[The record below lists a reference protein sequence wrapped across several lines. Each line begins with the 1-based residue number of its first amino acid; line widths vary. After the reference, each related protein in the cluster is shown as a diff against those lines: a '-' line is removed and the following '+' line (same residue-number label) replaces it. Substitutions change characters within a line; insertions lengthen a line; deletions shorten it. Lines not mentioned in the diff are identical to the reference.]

1 MVTKR
6 IAAPFLSLMVTACL
20 MTFTDL
26 DAMASA
32 DAYVGSLQCVGCHAE
47 AYEQWSQSDH
57 FKAMAEA
64 NERTVL
70 GDFSEVEVDFHDIRS
85 RFFMRDGDYFV
96 STVVADAPSGVETEP
111 KGQGVVRGDFLI
123 QYTFGHYP
131 LQQYLIEL
139 PNGHIQALSI
149 AWDSRPAGEGGQR
162 WMHLQPDEMITPE
175 HPFFWTRHLQN
186 WNSRCAECHS
196 TRVELGYDAKL
207 RSFDTTWS
215 EINVAC
221 EACHGPAK
229 EHLQWAAAS
238 PIDVLEC
245 TSEGEFNTP
254 AESSGSKGFAI
265 DPTNRNQF
273 VFEPGEGIARNVG
286 GNGQQQIEVCGGC
299 HSRRATLTSPETA
312 LDGITGGA
320 DAYHDHYGLSLL
332 DQGLYHADGHIQD
345 EVFVLGSFLQS
356 KMHAAGVT
364 CSNCHNPHSGELKV
378 PGNAICA
385 QCHSPAVFDQPEHHH
400 HPMDSDGAQC
410 VNCHMPSN
418 TYMQVDSRRDHA
430 FSIPRPAA
438 SNALGAPDACS
449 DCHHNWIDSKVAAQY
464 VRLYGDER
472 KDVYSE
478 INAQARLLNVTQL
491 PAILKLAQEPSVA
504 AVRRATLLAQGVN
517 FPARITLEALQD
529 ALYDKDPLVRRAA
542 VDALAFLG
550 PEERFELLD
559 KWIEDPSKV
568 VRMSVARQLIDRAG
582 DFASPN
588 LKPEEQRIEELM
600 REYEASLRGVQYTPS
615 GQMALADYY
624 SRRGAVDRAKQALTE
639 ALLIEPNYVPALLNM
654 ADFYRLRGAAMQAKG
669 LLDQALLVAP
679 DSAAAQHALG
689 LWLVREKQMPQALR
703 VLEQAARLE
712 SSSPRYLYVFAVA
725 LESAGESDR
734 AISALIQ
741 ANESWPYQPDVLF
754 ALIGYLE
761 KYERVQELT
770 PFLADLS
777 QIMPGNPQ
785 VNDWIRRYIQQ

>member
-1 MVTKR
+1 MV
-6 IAAPFLSLMVTACL
+6 AVCL
-20 MTFTDL
+20 MAFTDL
-26 DAMASA
+26 DAVASA
-32 DAYVGSLQCVGCHAE
+32 DDYVGSLQCVGCHAE
-47 AYEQWSQSDH
+47 AFEQWSHSDH

-70 GDFSEVEVDFHDIRS
+70 GDFSDVEVDFHDIRS
-85 RFFMRDGDYFV
+85 RFFIRDGSYFV
-96 STVVADAPSGVETEP
+96 STIVADAASGEEAVS
-111 KGQGVVRGDFLI
+111 KGQGVVRRDFLI

-139 PNGHIQALSI
+139 SNGHIQALSI

-196 TRVELGYDAKL
+196 TRVDLGYDAKL

-229 EHLQWAAAS
+229 EHVTWAATNLSEA
-238 PIDVLEC
+238 LEC
-245 TSEGEFNTP
+245 TSAGEFNTP
-254 AESSGSKGFAI
+254 AEPSGSSKGFAI
-265 DPTNRNQF
+265 DLSSRNQF
-273 VFEPGEGIARNVG
+273 VFEPGEAIARNVG
-286 GNGQQQIEVCGGC
+286 GKGQQQIEVCGGC
-299 HSRRATLTSPETA
+299 HSRRATLTSPEAA
-312 LDGITGGA
+312 LDGITRGTDG
-320 DAYHDHYGLSLL
+320 YNDHYGLSLL

-356 KMHAAGVT
+356 KMHSAGVT

-385 QCHSPAVFDQPEHHH
+385 QCHNPAVFDEPEHHY
-400 HPMDSDGAQC
+400 HPPASDGAQC
-410 VNCHMPSN
+410 VSCHMPSN

-438 SNALGAPDACS
+438 SSALGAPDACS
-449 DCHHNWIDSKVAAQY
+449 DCHRNWTESEVAAQY

-478 INAQARLLNVTQL
+478 INAQARQLNVTQL
-491 PAILKLAQEPSVA
+491 PALLQLAQEPSVL
-504 AVRRATLLAQGVN
+504 AVRRATLLAQAGN
-517 FPARITLEALQD
+517 FPARITLKALQD
-529 ALYDKDPLVRRAA
+529 ALHDKDPLVRRAA

-550 PEERFELLD
+550 PEQRFELLD
-559 KWIEDPSKV
+559 KWVEDPSKV
-568 VRMSVARQLIDRAG
+568 VRMSVARQLVDRAG
-582 DFASPN
+582 NFGSQN
-588 LKPEEQRIEELM
+588 LQPEGQRIEELM
-600 REYEASLRGVQYTPS
+600 REYEASLRGVQYTPT

-624 SRRGAVDRAKQALTE
+624 SRRGAVDKAEQALTE

-654 ADFYRLRGAAMQAKG
+654 ADFYRLRGATMQAKG
-669 LLDQALLVAP
+669 MLDQALLIAP

-689 LWLVREKQMPQALR
+689 LWLVREKQMPQALP
-703 VLEQAARLE
+703 VLEQAARLD

-734 AISALIQ
+734 AIAALIE
-741 ANESWPYQPDVLF
+741 ANEGWPYQPDVLF

-761 KYERVQELT
+761 KYGREQELT

-777 QIMPGNPQ
+777 RIIPGNRQ
-785 VNDWIRRYIQQ
+785 VNDWIRRYIQH